1 MLKKKSNRLVPFLNH
16 NKVPVHDSNKKYKKK
31 KKNQNLIISN
41 AKTAH
46 VNFQTIPTKPKAI

>member
-16 NKVPVHDSNKKYKKK
+16 NKVPVDDSNKKYKKK
-31 KKNQNLIISN
+31 KKKSKPNISN

-46 VNFQTIPTKPKAI
+46 VNVQTIPTKPKTI